1 MKKQYIE
8 PSTAVYTFSITNLF
22 MEGSTA
28 KMTGDESP
36 AETKTD
42 EEREDNGFGD
52 NDARFGG
59 GNIWD
64 NAW

>member
-28 KMTGDESP
+28 EMTESP
-36 AETKTD
+36 AEKKTD

-59 GNIWD
+59 GTSIWD